1 MDVRTFDV
9 TVEREGRWWVFAIP
23 ELGTG
28 GQARSFAEVEYE
40 AQGVAA
46 AWLDV
51 APETVAVNVHI
62 EPPADVRAEWEAADK
77 DDAAAREA
85 LARAAARRR
94 AVVLKLRKEMS
105 AADAGAVLGISRQRV
120 YQIESPKP
128 PAASRN
134 REVVPGPN
142 GGWDVRGGD
151 SRTVAHADTQA
162 EAIDRARQIIK
173 NGGGGEIHVRNQNG
187 EIRSKDT
194 IAPGRKIQSL

>member
-1 MDVRTFDV
+1 M

-28 GQARSFAEVEYE
+28 GQARSLAEVEYE

-46 AWLDV
+46 AWLNV
-51 APETVAVNVHI
+51 APETVAVKVSV
-62 EPPADVRAEWEAADK
+62 EAPAEVRAEWNAADE

-85 LARAAARRR
+85 QARAAARRR
-94 AVVLKLRKEMS
+94 AVVLELRKQMS

-128 PAASRN
+128 PAATRN
-134 REVVPGPN
+134 REVVPNPN
-142 GGWDVRGGD
+142 GGWDVRGGG
-151 SRTVAHADTQA
+151 SRTIAHTDTQA
-162 EAIDRARQIIK
+162 EAIDRARTII
-173 NGGGGEIHVRNQNG
+173 NNQGGGEIHVRNQNG

-194 IAPGRKIQSL
+194 IAPGREIQWL